1 MARLRNKDGDSFGRE
16 HLRWIDAQRDLTSLS
31 IEGFTLAGAHLGEV
45 LSRIGPAN
53 IRHLHLW
60 DAGLGPY
67 GARRLAEAPALRA
80 LETLDLHYN
89 QVGDD
94 GAIALSGSPH
104 LEQLHTLV
112 LSGNEIRDAGAL
124 ALARS
129 TCLAGVTSLSLAEN
143 RIGDAAREVLRER
156 FGDAA
161 LPLLDH
167 QHRFEDTGPRPY
179 VADDHR
185 STRVQWSATW
195 SDAVPYQAEVGDATW
210 VLRRTPA
217 GLALYVD
224 GELIGDAEPWPT
236 AWKRPGSVTLRVDLV
251 DWAEALAAEG

>member
-45 LSRIGPAN
+45 MARIGPAA

-67 GARRLAEAPALRA
+67 GARRLAEAPAIRA

-89 QVGDD
+89 QIGDD
-94 GAIALSGSPH
+94 GAIAIAGSPY
-104 LEQLHTLV
+104 LDNLRTLV

-129 TCLAGVTSLSLAEN
+129 PQLVQLATLALAEN
-143 RIGDAAREVLRER
+143 RIGDAARDLLRER
-156 FGDAA
+156 YSADA

-185 STRVQWSATW
+185 STRVHWSATW
-195 SDAVPYQAEVGDATW
+195 SDVVPYQAEVGDAIW

-236 AWKRPGSVTLRVDLV
+236 AWKRPGAVTLRVELV
-251 DWAEALAAEG
+251 DWAERLKE